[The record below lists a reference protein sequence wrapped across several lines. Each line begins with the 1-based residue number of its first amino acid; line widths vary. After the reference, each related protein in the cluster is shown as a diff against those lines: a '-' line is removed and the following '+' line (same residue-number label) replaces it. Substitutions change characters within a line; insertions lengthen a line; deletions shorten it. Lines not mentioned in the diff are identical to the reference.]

1 MEDGKADMM
10 SAILKIKR
18 IYAAPAAEDG
28 YRVLVDRLWPR
39 GMTKVDAQ
47 LDQWGK
53 SLAPSSDL
61 RKGWNHDPER
71 FAEFARFYRR
81 ELDQN
86 PHVDEFLEV
95 LDAQRTVTLLY
106 AAKDEKV
113 NHAVVLRDYLLEQ
126 VD

>member
-1 MEDGKADMM
+1 MM

-18 IYAAPAAEDG
+18 IYAAPGAEDG

-95 LDAQRTVTLLY
+95 LDAQQTVTLLY

-113 NHAVVLRDYLLEQ
+113 NHAVVLRDYLLDQ